1 MNTRAMKQP
10 RKDVLRDQLVLAADE
25 IIRLRGVIDTIC
37 RMHTWREYHG
47 QAAEKGKAPWWF
59 RIFRRRS

>member
-1 MNTRAMKQP
+1 MNTRTMKQP

-25 IIRLRGVIDTIC
+25 IIRLRCVIDTIC
-37 RMHTWREYHG
+37 RMHSWKEYHG
-47 QAAEKGKAPWWF
+47 HSVEKSAPWWR